1 MTSLSPDSQL
11 SDTALIPTKCSCMP
25 FGFGFG
31 YGGIY
36 AYN

>member
-25 FGFGFG
+25 FGFG